1 MKENDGIICRHCQH
15 LNEPGALLCASCGE
29 VLSTDTTV
37 WTRAQ
42 LRDIERPSKD
52 PQALEFE
59 PDTLYIYVASA
70 TNQAPLKHK
79 GTTPVILGRKT
90 GAVEG
95 ALIDL
100 SPYHAHSLG
109 VSRRHVRMET
119 TDTGYTVEDLQSAN
133 GTWLNGNRLQPNQ
146 GYAVRSG
153 DHIQLGELV
162 VFVYFDSSS

>member
-42 LRDIERPSKD
+42 LRDIERPKTD
-52 PQALEFE
+52 PQALKFE
-59 PDTLYIYVASA
+59 PGTLYFYVASA
-70 TNQAPLKHK
+70 SNPVPLKHS
-79 GTTPVILGRKT
+79 GSSPVVLGRKT
-90 GAVEG
+90 DQVEG

-100 SPYHAHSLG
+100 SLYHAHSLG
-109 VSRRHVRMET
+109 VSRRHARMVPT
-119 TDTGYTVEDLQSAN
+119 NAGYTVEDLDSAN

-146 GYAVRSG
+146 RYPVRSG

-162 VFVYFDSSS
+162 VFVYFDQSS